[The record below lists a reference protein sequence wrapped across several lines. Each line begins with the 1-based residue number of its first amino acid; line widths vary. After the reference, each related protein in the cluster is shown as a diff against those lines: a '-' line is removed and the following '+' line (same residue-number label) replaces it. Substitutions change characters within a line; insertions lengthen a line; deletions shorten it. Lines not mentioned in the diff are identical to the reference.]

1 MYGRLSECP
10 RTGQVLREFTAEEQ
24 DARRVRFESA
34 AHSPMLPPVKPLD
47 KTFGD
52 IRAELE
58 RRARSVFD
66 GKSEAFACI
75 SADVEVLLFLT
86 LGGQDDALRAAAI
99 RVAATAV
106 KFVQMLD
113 EGRGRK

>member
-58 RRARSVFD
+58 RLARFPFD
-66 GKSEAFACI
+66 GKFEAFAWVQ
-75 SADVEVLLFLT
+75 ADVHGLLPLMH
-86 LGGQDDALRAAAI
+86 GHDRDALRAMAI
-99 RVAATAV
+99 RTAANTI
-106 KFVQMLD
+106 KLVQMID
-113 EGRGRK
+113 GGRV